1 MVPKWLQNGCQNGSR
16 KAARGSQ
23 KATWGPCT
31 VPRRPAQTSSLG
43 FCVLFCFCFCVLLFL
58 FHVDDDVDDDVHDDD
73 FDVNDVDDDVDN
85 DVDDDDV
92 VMVIIISRP
101 RLHKRQ
107 QSATLPA
114 TAQDASSTDFGLPRK
129 PQNAPR
135 LPHDEPETLQDAPKT
150 PQDD

>member
-1 MVPKWLQNGCQNGSR
+1 M
-16 KAARGSQ
+16 
-23 KATWGPCT
+23 
-31 VPRRPAQTSSLG
+31 
-43 FCVLFCFCFCVLLFL
+43 

-85 DVDDDDV
+85 DVDDDV
-92 VMVIIISRP
+92 LLVIIISRP
-101 RLHKRQ
+101 RLHKGQ
-107 QSATLPA
+107 QSATRPV

-135 LPHDEPETLQDAPKT
+135 LPHDEPETLRDAPKT